1 MMCGCANVR
10 MLEFRPEEKMNFKM
24 IGSRM
29 STLLNFGI

>member
-1 MMCGCANVR
+1 VR

-29 STLLNFGI
+29 SSLLNFGV